1 MDSTLRSRRTRLK
14 LSYFQRRLDWSSTDW
29 NPSLAVKE
37 GTAYVSW
44 NGATEVESWNFISMG
59 NFVALRK
66 KTDFETAMKLD
77 EVLGPGLC
85 QHGCCA
91 RRGRSADVEHSKLDY
106 SEVFI
111 HLDHKVSTCIRSWRR
126 QARSASAILV
136 DYLIRS
142 MTL

>member
-37 GTAYVSW
+37 GTTYVSW

-77 EVLGPGLC
+77 ELLGQDCVSMAVVQG
-85 QHGCCA
+85 G
-91 RRGRSADVEHSKLDY
+91 E
-106 SEVFI
+106 EVRMSNT
-111 HLDHKVSTCIRSWRR
+111 VSWIIQKSSYTSIIKFRP
-126 QARSASAILV
+126 A
-136 DYLIRS
+136 
-142 MTL
+142 